1 MSALWNQS
9 RVVEGLNAIDW
20 SSDTIQDLE
29 KTVTTGVTAVFCS
42 NVRNTKLIKTTN
54 NSFWLAATT
63 IAATIPGG

>member
-29 KTVTTGVTAVFCS
+29 KTVTTGVISVFCS
-42 NVRNTKLIKTTN
+42 TVRLQIKTTN